1 MVNSNLIDE
10 FRVLESLN
18 IGVILV
24 DSDLKFVYANQK
36 YYSISNLNKQTL
48 TGESLVS
55 LYPDAELNGLLFKI
69 NQSIKYNFAVT
80 FNSAEIDFFNINTET
95 IIYNITINPYSST
108 NKTFSLISFLPR
120 KRISDS
126 TIIQDN
132 FGFQWRKKVL
142 SFSTCGKAQIYLKT
156 KFVFFNHEASQIF
169 NAPNEELSNDLKSW
183 LESVHPNDVKYIKNI
198 YRNLLK
204 NKKDCKNICEE
215 AVRMR
220 CPDDNWIWLIINVQN
235 VNIVNDVIDE
245 ITVNI
250 QDVTNRIQLYEKH
263 LQREKE
269 FQALVEKNPSPIIKI
284 DRLFRIIYVNPPSKS
299 ILEFR
304 EKRYLG
310 RKIFDI

>member
-108 NKTFSLISFLPR
+108 NKTFSLISF
-120 KRISDS
+120 SA
-126 TIIQDN
+126 
-132 FGFQWRKKVL
+132 FL
-142 SFSTCGKAQIYLKT
+142 SSS
-156 KFVFFNHEASQIF
+156 EA
-169 NAPNEELSNDLKSW
+169 
-183 LESVHPNDVKYIKNI
+183 
-198 YRNLLK
+198 
-204 NKKDCKNICEE
+204 
-215 AVRMR
+215 
-220 CPDDNWIWLIINVQN
+220 
-235 VNIVNDVIDE
+235 
-245 ITVNI
+245 
-250 QDVTNRIQLYEKH
+250 
-263 LQREKE
+263 
-269 FQALVEKNPSPIIKI
+269 
-284 DRLFRIIYVNPPSKS
+284 
-299 ILEFR
+299 
-304 EKRYLG
+304 
-310 RKIFDI
+310 RKINLFILSITWSFFF